1 MRVYKSSGNLGLNVP
16 ANASSFSLYTLI
28 SPSAAP
34 PFSPDLTLFTAF
46 QMLKPPKYSVV
57 LSLDKSIRQHIGFL
71 LKATDCAACIDS
83 SVRQFRL
90 QPRETHPHTHTHT
103 HTQSPRVAHSVS
115 FSEIHLLERKILK
128 LRTGIR
134 PRITQCNEKGEAS
147 ERRGDG
153 DVRRERGGGKTGEQ
167 E

>member
-1 MRVYKSSGNLGLNVP
+1 
-16 ANASSFSLYTLI
+16 
-28 SPSAAP
+28 
-34 PFSPDLTLFTAF
+34 
-46 QMLKPPKYSVV
+46 MLKPPKYSVV

-71 LKATDCAACIDS
+71 LKATDCAARIDS

-103 HTQSPRVAHSVS
+103 CPRVAHSVS

-134 PRITQCNEKGEAS
+134 PRITRCNEKGEVS

-153 DVRRERGGGKTGEQ
+153 DVRREREGGVRQGNRNRRGMKRSIPHCHALLSRQTT
-167 E
+167 